1 MNITL
6 PAYIVDNTQS
16 AGPCTVFYQ
25 DEQARAEG
33 SKVQTR
39 HATRDGAIR
48 HITKV
53 LAVRYDGPF
62 AIVSGHHA

>member
-1 MNITL
+1 MNTEL
-6 PAYIVDNTQS
+6 PAYIVDNTQN
-16 AGPCTVFYQ
+16 AGACTVFYQ

-33 SKVQTR
+33 GKVQSR

-62 AIVSGHHA
+62 TIETGHHA

>member
-1 MNITL
+1 MNTTL
-6 PAYIVDNTQS
+6 PTYIVDNTQN

-33 SKVQTR
+33 STVQTR

-53 LAVRYDGPF
+53 LAVRYAGPF
-62 AIVSGHHA
+62 TIEAGHHA

>member
-1 MNITL
+1 MTSTL
-6 PAYIVDNTQS
+6 PSYIVDTTQS
-16 AGPCTVFYQ
+16 DGPCTVFYQ

-33 SKVQTR
+33 GKVQTR
-39 HATRDGAIR
+39 HATRDGAVR

-62 AIVSGHHA
+62 TVVSGHHA